1 MIHLLL
7 HVNEPVMLI
16 TFVLFMRLGCLLK
29 LLFHLIE
36 DLLQLVKILALPS
49 LKLRVVTLG
58 EL

>member
-7 HVNEPVMLI
+7 HVNVPVMLI

-36 DLLQLVKILALPS
+36 DLLQLIKILALPS
-49 LKLRVVTLG
+49 LELRVVTLG